1 MRAVVLLLLLGVAAI
16 VNAQYFPGQQPGVG
30 GTGFPVPSWLKGS
43 RTVTGYVG
51 NLEADRILV
60 RTLDQGNVLC
70 HIDDKTKVHVDK
82 TPMSIKDLREGD
94 AIAVKIKDVKNLGP
108 YAQEIMPH
116 PDVLYRKEHGDKADP
131 PREATPLPETPL
143 PPVQRETRM
152 TAPPTA
158 PPTVPPVD
166 ARQQPTSHAASSSAA
181 APQTVPALPRGQ
193 RGIQGTI
200 VALNESSG
208 EATLQTE
215 AGEKRTVLVTSVTRI
230 IKAGTRDEI
239 MQEVRVG
246 DRVAIMG
253 DSLDSGVYV
262 AREVLVNRAAES
274 ATSAQPQES
283 MSEKPAKAEKSAPLS
298 GNFTGIVES
307 VAVDSLKVQAG
318 GISRIVIVT
327 PITTIK
333 KYNSDTPLAGLRK
346 GDELKITGDVLDSGE
361 TMAREITVTK
371 SGTSQ

>member
-1 MRAVVLLLLLGVAAI
+1 MRAAVFLLLLGVGAMA
-16 VNAQYFPGQQPGVG
+16 NAQYFPGQQPGVG

-94 AIAVKIKDVKNLGP
+94 AIAVKIKDVKNVGP

-152 TAPPTA
+152 TMPPTA
-158 PPTVPPVD
+158 PTKD
-166 ARQQPTSHAASSSAA
+166 AQQQQSSRAASSSAT
-181 APQTVPALPRGQ
+181 APLTIPTLPRGQ

-200 VALNESSG
+200 VSLNESSG
-208 EATLQTE
+208 EATLQME
-215 AGEKRTVLVTSVTRI
+215 GGEKRTVLVTSVTRI
-230 IKAGTRDEI
+230 VKAGTRDEI
-239 MQEVRVG
+239 LQEVRVG
-246 DRVAIMG
+246 DRVAVMG

-262 AREVLVNRAAES
+262 AREVLVNRSAES
-274 ATSAQPQES
+274 AASAQPQEAAPK
-283 MSEKPAKAEKSAPLS
+283 KPAKAEKSAPLS
-298 GNFTGIVES
+298 GNFTGIVDS
-307 VAVDSLKVQAG
+307 VAVDSLKVQADG
-318 GISRIVIVT
+318 VSRIVIVT
-327 PITTIK
+327 PITIIK

-371 SGTSQ
+371 SGASR